1 MFIAAN
7 WKMNLNKTE
16 IHDFVKGISD
26 FKFNDKVKA
35 CIFPS
40 SINIDY
46 LLYLLLT
53 PPPYFQRFSLEKNLF
68 LPPFALFFIQQLLFI
83 KTGT

>member
-1 MFIAAN
+1 MDEFCEVREFFLI
-7 WKMNLNKTE
+7 KHYLLLTRYDLTLTSE
-16 IHDFVKGISD
+16 FL
-26 FKFNDKVKA
+26 
-35 CIFPS
+35 FP

-53 PPPYFQRFSLEKNLF
+53 PPSYFQRFSLEKNLF